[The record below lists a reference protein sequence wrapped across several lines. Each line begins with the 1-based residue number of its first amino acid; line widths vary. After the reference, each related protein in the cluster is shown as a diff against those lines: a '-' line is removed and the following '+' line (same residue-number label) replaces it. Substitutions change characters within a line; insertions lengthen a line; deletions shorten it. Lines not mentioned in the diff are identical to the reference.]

1 MLPREERSVQSTQVN
16 ATALTT
22 PASKGSEGGMVE
34 MEYQGKMAKM
44 ESKDEMEPKED
55 KDWEEALVCQDRGVC
70 KFVVTIHL

>member
-55 KDWEEALVCQDRGVC
+55 KD
-70 KFVVTIHL
+70 